1 MNKML
6 NIMTRAFVLLIP
18 LFSFQA
24 FSVSDDECAI
34 LICAPVGF
42 MDSNCKAAKRAM
54 HKRVLKG
61 KPPAPRF
68 DQCSEETPDTG
79 NMEVDNYIAENEKTV
94 EPNVDIKE
102 GIGAYIAPQPH
113 ACAGYRTIGGSN
125 SSNEI
130 CYRWVDVPE
139 EWIKDISC
147 IKQSKG
153 YLSSPPFCT
162 RTLKYQQAMIDGYP
176 SGHVYYS
183 DGHLGEQGGYQDDL
197 GDLIM
202 FQTNPNQD
210 LESQYQDYHDAV
222 NSLSEQDE
230 ETLRE
235 INSVD

>member
-1 MNKML
+1 MK
-6 NIMTRAFVLLIP
+6 TRLIFIFSLLSYFVPIT
-18 LFSFQA
+18 A

-34 LICAPVGF
+34 LICTPVGF

-79 NMEVDNYIAENEKTV
+79 NMEVDTYIAENEKTV

-125 SSNEI
+125 SSNEV

-162 RTLKYQQAMIDGYP
+162 RTLTYQQALIDGYP

-230 ETLRE
+230 EILRE
-235 INSVD
+235 INSVN